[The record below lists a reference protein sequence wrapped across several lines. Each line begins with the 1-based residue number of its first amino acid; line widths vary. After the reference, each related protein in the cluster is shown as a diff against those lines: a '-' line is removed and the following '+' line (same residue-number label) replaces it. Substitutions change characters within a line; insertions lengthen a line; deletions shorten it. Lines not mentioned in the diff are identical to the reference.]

1 MNYDYMIP
9 IMKEK
14 CPNAVLVFEGS
25 KPEDMQFSYN
35 YIKNK
40 LGE

>member
-1 MNYDYMIP
+1 
-9 IMKEK
+9 MKEK

-35 YIKNK
+35 FIKNK